1 MKVGD
6 LVKNVGIWCPD
17 TNPLGIIVSIRNSPT
32 GICKVL
38 LTDGTLIDQ
47 LPENLEVINESR

>member
-6 LVKNVGIWCPD
+6 LVKNVGMWCPD
-17 TNPLGIIVSIRNSPT
+17 TSPLGIIVSIRNSPT

-38 LTDGTLIDQ
+38 LFDGYLIDQ
-47 LPENLEVINESR
+47 LPQNLEVISEGR